1 MADNSGAGADSTF
14 MEGVGATKNSMKRFT
29 TKKNYLDPKFKTA
42 GYVDGD
48 CYPYRGRNM
57 ESFCRQALGT
67 LFVPE

>member
-14 MEGVGATKNSMKRFT
+14 LEGATKSQIKRFS
-29 TKKNYLDPKFKTA
+29 TKKNYVEPKFKTP
-42 GYVDGD
+42 GYVDGE